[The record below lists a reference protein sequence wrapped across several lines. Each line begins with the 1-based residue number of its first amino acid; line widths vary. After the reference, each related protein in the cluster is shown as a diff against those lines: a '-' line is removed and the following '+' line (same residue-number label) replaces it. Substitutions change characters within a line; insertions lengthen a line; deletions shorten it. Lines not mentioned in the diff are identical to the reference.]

1 MSSVFDKSRTEC
13 CAVPRLRCRSSER
26 DRLVLC
32 LGSGDSV
39 RGSPGLE
46 GFLRAAKSPF
56 AFHPTSEHLVSPR
69 IGIIIID
76 DN

>member
-1 MSSVFDKSRTEC
+1 MSSVFDESRTEC
-13 CAVPRLRCRSSER
+13 CAVPRLRCMSSER